1 MPTLTNNT
9 EAAIPLPLWGGQS
22 VDAGQAIQVAKYPE
36 SIPAGLD
43 LTNHL
48 PSPFVAEHA
57 GALPV
62 ALTALS
68 KYKTISI
75 ANDSGAVIECSFNEE
90 ETPSL
95 YLLHGQV
102 QPISLNGDVWSL
114 AITGDGEGSVYVV
127 CAKKARQNEGATK
140 WQI

>member
-9 EAAIPLPLWGGQS
+9 ETAVPLPLWGGQS
-22 VDAGQAIQVAKYPE
+22 VDPGQSIQVAKYPE

-48 PSPFVAEHA
+48 PSPLVSEHA

-62 ALTALS
+62 ALTGLS
-68 KYKTISI
+68 KYKTLLIH
-75 ANDSGAVIECSFNEE
+75 NNSGAVIECVINSDAGRPF
-90 ETPSL
+90 
-95 YLLHGQV
+95 HVMDGQS
-102 QPISLNGDVWSL
+102 QPITLNGDVWSL
-114 AITGDGEGSVYVV
+114 DITGTGGGDVYVV
-127 CAKKARQNEGATK
+127 CATKARQNEGATQ